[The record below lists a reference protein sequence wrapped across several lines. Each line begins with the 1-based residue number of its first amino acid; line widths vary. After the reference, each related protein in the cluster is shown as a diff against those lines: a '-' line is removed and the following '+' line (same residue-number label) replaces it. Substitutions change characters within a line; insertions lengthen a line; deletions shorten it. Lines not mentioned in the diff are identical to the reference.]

1 MTAKFTTI
9 PFATADKIEL
19 CGDLFLPA
27 GKGPHPV
34 VVAVPGGGW
43 LRGGRGGL
51 HDWGRHLS
59 DQGMAVFVIDYRRS
73 TNGRIFPENA
83 EDVACAM
90 RFVQDKAGSLGLDSG
105 RIAVLGASAGAHLSS
120 LVALSDAFET
130 PKLAA
135 LVAVYGVYDLVDHWQ
150 ADLVANAAP
159 GADIT
164 ERMMGCAPYE
174 DQRRYFDASP
184 IRHVS
189 YARNTLATLV
199 IWGKEDL
206 DVLPRQSE
214 HFAEALRQARFPV
227 RTLPVPGAGH
237 YWFSDQPIDEPGSH
251 AGVVAPAIIR
261 FLRQHFGGMP

>member
-1 MTAKFTTI
+1 MTAKFATI
-9 PFATADKIEL
+9 PFAIIDGVEL
-19 CGDLFLPA
+19 RGDLYLPA
-27 GKGPHPV
+27 GEGPHPV
-34 VVAVPGGGW
+34 IVAAPGGAW
-43 LRGGRGGL
+43 LRGDRSGL
-51 HDWGRHLS
+51 RHWGRHLAE
-59 DQGMAVFVIDYRRS
+59 QGMAVFAIDYRRS

-83 EDVACAM
+83 EDVAAAM
-90 RFVQDKAGSLGLDSG
+90 RFVQDEAGRLGLDSG
-105 RIAVLGASAGAHLSS
+105 RIAVLGASAGAHLAS

-150 ADLVANAAP
+150 ADLVSNAAP
-159 GADIT
+159 GADLT

-174 DQRRYFDASP
+174 DQRRFFDGSP

-199 IWGKEDL
+199 IWGKEDR

-214 HFAEALRQARFPV
+214 RFAEALRQARFPV

-237 YWFSDQPIDEPGSH
+237 HWFSEQPIDEPGSH
-251 AGVVAPAIIR
+251 SGAVAPAIVR
-261 FLRQHFGGMP
+261 FLRQHLGGMK